1 MINLYIFYTI
11 DINGFELEDAK
22 TTTRVSYKLNKIN
35 SNPLF

>member
-11 DINGFELEDAK
+11 NINVFELE
-22 TTTRVSYKLNKIN
+22 TTTRVSYKLDKIN